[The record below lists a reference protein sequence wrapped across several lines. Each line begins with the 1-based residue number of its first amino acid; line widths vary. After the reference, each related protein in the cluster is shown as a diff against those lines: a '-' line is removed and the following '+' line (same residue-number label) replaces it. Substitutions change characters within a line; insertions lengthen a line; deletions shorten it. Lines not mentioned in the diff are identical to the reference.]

1 MPFDRYNSRM
11 ALAIHCRDLRK
22 RYPSRTAPVDAVN
35 GLNLEVQ
42 EGECF
47 GLLGPNGAGKTTTI
61 EILEGL
67 MKPTSGDV
75 EILGRRWG
83 EDDLA
88 LRQRLGISL
97 QETRLG
103 EKLTVRETLALFRSF
118 YGRGQSPETVMEQ
131 VGLTEK
137 AQAYV
142 GKLSGGQRQRLAVAC
157 ALVGD
162 PDLLFL
168 DEPTT
173 GLDPQSRRQLW
184 DILRGFRAQGR
195 TILLTTH
202 YMDEAERLC
211 DRVAVVDHGQVIA
224 LGSPA
229 ELVAKIG
236 GDHLI
241 EFALNDSLN
250 EVAGIS
256 ALLEP
261 EDESFKGKVLDERA
275 FQALPAVVSVRGQD
289 DTYTLAVTAPH
300 VTIPALLDL
309 LQREGRDLARL
320 TTRHASLE
328 DVFVTLTGRHLRDEE
343 PAA

>member
-1 MPFDRYNSRM
+1 MDS
-11 ALAIHCRDLRK
+11 AILCRDLRK

-35 GLNLEVQ
+35 GLDLEVQ
-42 EGECF
+42 RGECF

-67 MKPTSGDV
+67 LSATAGSV

-83 EDDLA
+83 EDDEA

-97 QETRLG
+97 QETRLA
-103 EKLTVRETLALFRSF
+103 EKLTVEETLTLFRSF
-118 YGRGQSPETVMEQ
+118 YQRGLSPAAVMEQ

-137 AQAYV
+137 ARAYV

-162 PDLLFL
+162 PELLFL

-184 DILRGFRAQGR
+184 DILRAFRGQGR

-211 DRVAVVDHGQVIA
+211 DRVAIVDRGRVIA
-224 LGSPA
+224 LGSPT
-229 ELVAKIG
+229 ELIAQLG
-236 GDHLI
+236 GEHLV
-241 EFALNDSLN
+241 EFALNN
-250 EVAGIS
+250 GA
-256 ALLEP
+256 ALADTEL
-261 EDESFKGKVLDERA
+261 
-275 FQALPAVVSVRGQD
+275 QALPAVMSVRRED
-289 DTYTLAVTAPH
+289 DAYSLAVTAPH
-300 VTIPALLDL
+300 ITIPALLERLRGEDI
-309 LQREGRDLARL
+309 DLARL

-343 PAA
+343 AAAS